1 MKVNSTLL
9 SVAFGLSGCLTG
21 AIFSYTP
28 LNAQVSDQVGD
39 AFFIEN
45 VRIIIGDG
53 NVLIPTELQNPMILY
68 WHFL

>member
-45 VRIIIGDG
+45 VRVKSWAKNKIYKDFREK
-53 NVLIPTELQNPMILY
+53 ELEFLFLY
-68 WHFL
+68 T